1 MCGAVIVQECIAGV
15 CCKCVLQQCVHTCAR
30 EFCVVKCTRAVC
42 STVTRC
48 AHITATHSCN
58 TPLQHTPA
66 TPSCDTLLQHTPA
79 TECRHVARV
88 LTTASHYC
96 NTQLHHTPTP
106 NSCNTLLQHII
117 NNLPEPCHPC
127 SFWRFF
133 LSLTLFLCIPPH
145 SPPFFWK
152 VRWRLA

>member
-1 MCGAVIVQECIAGV
+1 M
-15 CCKCVLQQCVHTCAR
+15 
-30 EFCVVKCTRAVC
+30 VKCTSAVC

-79 TECRHVARV
+79 NWSRHVARV

-106 NSCNTLLQHII
+106 TPATHSYNTS
-117 NNLPEPCHPC
+117 LPITRAMSPL
-127 SFWRFF
+127 FF
-133 LSLTLFLCIPPH
+133 LAFFSFAHPFFVYPPPF
-145 SPPFFWK
+145 PPFFLEGALETG
-152 VRWRLA
+152 VTPSSTSTLQQCVAVVCCSSVLQ